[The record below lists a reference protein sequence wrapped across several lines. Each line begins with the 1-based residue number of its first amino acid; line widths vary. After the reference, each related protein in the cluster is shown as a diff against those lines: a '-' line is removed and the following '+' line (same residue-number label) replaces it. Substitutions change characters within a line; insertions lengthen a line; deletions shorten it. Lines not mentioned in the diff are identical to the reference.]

1 MKVSVFCS
9 STIQPDSAEY
19 RQAYALGRGLALAGH
34 SLLSGGYHGSM
45 AAVSRGAREAGGE
58 AIGVTCEEIER
69 WRPVQPNPWLTHE
82 LKYATLLERLSCLAT
97 HCDLAA
103 ALPGG
108 IGTLTEI
115 MLVWNLQA
123 IAARPRAPILLIS
136 PAWQEV
142 LQQFQRSF
150 AGYIPERDL
159 QDLVYC
165 RDEQQALEH
174 IAAMQATG

>member
-1 MKVSVFCS
+1 MKISVFCS
-9 STIQPDSAEY
+9 STTQPGSAEY
-19 RQAYALGRGLALAGH
+19 QQAYTLGRELALAGH
-34 SLLSGGYHGSM
+34 SLLTGGYHGSM
-45 AAVSRGAREAGGE
+45 AAASRGAREAGGE

-69 WRPVQPNPWLTHE
+69 WRAVQPNPWLTHE
-82 LKYATLLERLSCLAT
+82 LKCATLLERLNCLAT
-97 HCDLAA
+97 QCDLAI

-123 IAARPRAPILLIS
+123 IAARPHAPILLIS

-165 RDEQQALEH
+165 HDEQQALEH